1 MTKKQF
7 FLKSWYDNNNIFLV
21 NTLIN
26 KDGEFLSYN
35 QFTNIYGGVKT
46 NFLEFFSVI
55 QAVKKY
61 FRQSGQVHL
70 IREDEPLIPFHI
82 LPLVLDN
89 TGNKKS
95 YKILNYSGEI
105 PTGQK
110 KWNEYFLFTEQEWEK
125 INVNVFKTTNDKKLQ
140 WLQYRINQRILT
152 TNTFLKKIKISNNDM
167 CTFCFRE
174 KETIEHVLY
183 EFEKV
188 QRFLS
193 TVATK
198 VF

>member
-1 MTKKQF
+1 M
-7 FLKSWYDNNNIFLV
+7 
-21 NTLIN
+21 
-26 KDGEFLSYN
+26 
-35 QFTNIYGGVKT
+35 KT

-110 KWNEYFLFTEQEWEK
+110 KWNEYFSFAEQEWEK
-125 INVNVFKTTNDKKLQ
+125 INVDVFKTTNDKKLQ
-140 WLQYRINQRILT
+140 WLQNRINQRILT
-152 TNTFLKKIKISNNDM
+152 TNTFLKKK
-167 CTFCFRE
+167 
-174 KETIEHVLY
+174 
-183 EFEKV
+183 
-188 QRFLS
+188 
-193 TVATK
+193 
-198 VF
+198 